1 MSAIVLLDTSI
12 YMNVLDI
19 PGWNQHR
26 GTVLADFATKIDN
39 SDIFLLP
46 MAAIWE
52 TGNHIAR
59 LADGATRRKYAE
71 LLVKDVHLAITGQHP
86 YRPTHF
92 PDREEF
98 LRWLETFPDYAMRNK
113 TPSKTTEG
121 ISLSDHS
128 IINEFNRTCE
138 IHPLSNIYIWSL
150 DLDLNSYVQ
159 CV

>member
-26 GTVLADFATKIDN
+26 ETVLADFATKIDN

-46 MAAIWE
+46 MASIWE

-59 LADGATRRKYAE
+59 LVDGATRRKYAD

-98 LRWLETFPDYAMRNK
+98 QRWLRTFPELCHAQQDAVQNNGGHQPQRLFDHQRIHQNLRN
-113 TPSKTTEG
+113 PP
-121 ISLSDHS
+121 H
-128 IINEFNRTCE
+128 
-138 IHPLSNIYIWSL
+138 
-150 DLDLNSYVQ
+150 V
-159 CV
+159 